1 MNGQRSESS
10 LRPARPEDAA
20 ALLACARAAYGLYLP
35 RMDRPPAPL
44 LADYEAL
51 VDAGEV
57 AVLETDGRLL
67 GFIVSRL
74 LDDCLFVENLGL
86 WPEQHG
92 RGLGRRMMD
101 WAEVRARAE
110 GRGTIRLYTNAAMTE
125 NVGFYERLGF
135 TVEDRRLE
143 DGYHRLY
150 FVRYLEC

>member
-1 MNGQRSESS
+1 MSRCQSEPS

-20 ALLACARAAYGLYLP
+20 ALRACARAAYSLYLP
-35 RMDRPPAPL
+35 RMDRPPAPM

-57 AVLETDGRLL
+57 AVLEAGGGLL
-67 GFIVSRL
+67 GFIVCRL

-86 WPEQHG
+86 WPEQQG
-92 RGLGRRMMD
+92 RGFGRRMMD
-101 WAEVRARAE
+101 WADGRALAA
-110 GRGTIRLYTNAAMTE
+110 GRPAIRLYTNAAMTE

-150 FVRYLEC
+150 FVRYLER